1 MKSILDIIIE
11 YAGTNERMDS
21 FVLDDPHYQELL
33 QEIDTAT
40 IKLEKNSSIDEVLS
54 CYNAANAY
62 YIQKT
67 YEQGLLDCIEL
78 LKELKIL

>member
-11 YAGTNERMDS
+11 YAGTNERIDS

-40 IKLEKNSSIDEVLS
+40 EKLEKKSSIDEVLS
-54 CYNAANAY
+54 CY

-78 LKELKIL
+78 LKELKII